1 MVDKKKAKKLPRIP
15 WFAKLWSKLYIYIV
29 ILFIVILAFFLGVFV
44 EFSYN
49 IVQKNTQ
56 IHNFLQTVGNQQQS
70 EEVYYYELEVD
81 VLKSTIYDF
90 VKLYF
95 GEDDSNY
102 VERVTNA
109 YLELFNRVPENDKH
123 YILYYIALCSVESNF
138 KMSARSDAGAVGI
151 AQVMWSVWGEVI
163 QENYGVSKESL
174 YTSVEDNIYVG
185 FMIWRNYLRQNEYDV
200 RKANAGYL
208 GTNNVNYHN
217 KINFRFVKL
226 IHSLLKH
233 QFNSGVRIRLVTVE
247 D

>member
-49 IVQKNTQ
+49 IVQKNAQ
-56 IHNFLQTVGNQQQS
+56 IYNFLQAVNNQQQ
-70 EEVYYYELEVD
+70 EEIYYYELEAD

-102 VERVTNA
+102 IEKVTNA
-109 YLELFNRVPENDKH
+109 YIDLFDRVPENDKH
-123 YILYYIALCSVESNF
+123 YILYYVALCSVESNF
-138 KMSARSDAGAVGI
+138 RMSARSSAGAIGI
-151 AQVMWSVWGEVI
+151 AQVMWSIWGDVI
-163 QENYGVSKESL
+163 QKNYGVSRESL
-174 YTSVEDNIYVG
+174 YTSIEDNIYVG
-185 FMIWRNYLRQNEYDV
+185 YMIWRNCLRQNKYDI

-208 GTNNVNYHN
+208 GADNNNYNN
-217 KINFRFVKL
+217 KINFRFVNLVNSLFEHQLNSKIKVKL
-226 IHSLLKH
+226 VDIKS
-233 QFNSGVRIRLVTVE
+233 
-247 D
+247 

>member
-49 IVQKNTQ
+49 IVQKNAQ
-56 IHNFLQTVGNQQQS
+56 IYNFLQAVNNQQQ
-70 EEVYYYELEVD
+70 EEIYYYELEAD

-90 VKLYF
+90 VELYF

-109 YLELFNRVPENDKH
+109 YIDLFDRVPENDRH
-123 YILYYIALCSVESNF
+123 YILYYVALCSVESNF
-138 KMSARSDAGAVGI
+138 RMSARSDAGAVGI
-151 AQVMWSVWGEVI
+151 AQVMWSIWGDVI
-163 QENYGVSKESL
+163 QKNYGVSRESL
-174 YTSVEDNIYVG
+174 YTSIEDNIYVG
-185 FMIWRNYLRQNEYDV
+185 YMIWRNCLRQNKYDI

-208 GTNNVNYHN
+208 GADNNNYNN
-217 KINFRFVKL
+217 KINFRFVNLVNSLFEHQLNSKIKVKL
-226 IHSLLKH
+226 VDIKS
-233 QFNSGVRIRLVTVE
+233 
-247 D
+247 

>member
-49 IVQKNTQ
+49 IVQKNAQ
-56 IHNFLQTVGNQQQS
+56 IYNFLQAVNNQQQ
-70 EEVYYYELEVD
+70 EEIYYYELEAD

-102 VERVTNA
+102 IEKVTNA
-109 YLELFNRVPENDKH
+109 YIDLFDRVPENDKH
-123 YILYYIALCSVESNF
+123 YILYYVALCSVESNF
-138 KMSARSDAGAVGI
+138 RMSARSSAGAIGI
-151 AQVMWSVWGEVI
+151 AQVMWSIWGDVI
-163 QENYGVSKESL
+163 QKNYGVSKESL
-174 YTSVEDNIYVG
+174 YTSIEDNIYVG
-185 FMIWRNYLRQNEYDV
+185 YMIWRNYLRQNEYDI

-208 GTNNVNYHN
+208 GANNNNYNN
-217 KINFRFVKL
+217 KINFRFVNL
-226 IHSLLKH
+226 VNSLFEH
-233 QFNSGVRIRLVTVE
+233 QFNSKIKVKLV
-247 D
+247 DIKS